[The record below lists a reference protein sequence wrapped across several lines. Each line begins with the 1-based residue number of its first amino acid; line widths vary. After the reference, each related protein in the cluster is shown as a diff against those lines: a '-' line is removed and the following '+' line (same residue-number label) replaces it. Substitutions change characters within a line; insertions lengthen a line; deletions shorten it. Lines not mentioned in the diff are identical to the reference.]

1 MLSKKKFSKADAKTV
16 SQALKSVNKSKVEKF
31 ISNMKP
37 PIIPYNYN
45 EE

>member
-1 MLSKKKFSKADAKTV
+1 MVAKKKFSKSDANII
-16 SQALKSVNKSKVEKF
+16 SEALKSVGKSKVEKF
-31 ISNMKP
+31 ISTMKP